1 MGPQRREPRGRHD
14 EPGAAASSAAPPA
27 PHPATPRPRV
37 SPALLLQIKISQP
50 LAAASWEATAAKIHI
65 QGKSDVHFEDLAF
78 SKSGRL
84 LAALAGSS
92 VFQHLCVYAVRAG
105 GKKGSSLQPLGEV
118 HPSPA
123 IGAFKAFIWLPN
135 DIVAVVTRQGC
146 VWLLEHDVAGGGMA
160 ESQVRPARVA
170 NPTPGRAVRLT
181 PHTSAPAHQVHL
193 GLEGVGT
200 AALASTG
207 YIGIVSLTHL
217 VMFNPLAGDAA
228 ASIALPALSSDP
240 TKVEFEIAE
249 GGGKA
254 LISLADGALV
264 RLSLPELPELD
275 LSAARVASEVFE
287 ERTDGGGTKGWSKP
301 RLFFSMNAGA
311 TNGRRCAQSWSAG
324 QGLLAT
330 ITSSGMLVVLEHKEG
345 AAEPKAV
352 LSMQVPARP
361 RTPPPHPP
369 PSPPPRRFTL
379 PQLPDSP
386 PRRVP
391 KHLAD
396 DPAAAAAFVDAQLPG
411 PDVVFMEW
419 DPAAGTQLAV
429 AVRGAGVVLWKA
441 GSEEKPTLWSGMT
454 YAPVFKLAGSK
465 KEFDPRFARWSRS
478 AQLVVGMGD
487 GSFAVYDS
495 VSGAVFVSGRSGRHK
510 APITAGDWLS
520 SLFAPAL
527 ALASTSTVKVSEGFE
542 KMEWE
547 GTAMKLKINE
557 GQDRP
562 HFMPKSAAR
571 EKMDKAKEK
580 MKDVTDEAMRTM
592 RRKAKPDIEGTEFKD
607 VAFSPSGKY
616 LACLGA
622 PTMEPTQ
629 LQVVVYELQD
639 ARSTLVA
646 VREVATS
653 EHHTP
658 ISMGWQADE
667 VLVVFLQSLTGG
679 AIATVSPRGPRDA
692 AIVYGGRDGA
702 APGRLMEGVAAKSGL
717 IAALFRSTQ
726 DSATQ
731 LVLLNYAQGA
741 AARPLNVIEQLGVP
755 SDASSV
761 QVRPREDATGSH
773 DVTLGFEDG
782 AVKVWHCAP
791 A

>member
-1 MGPQRREPRGRHD
+1 
-14 EPGAAASSAAPPA
+14 
-27 PHPATPRPRV
+27 
-37 SPALLLQIKISQP
+37 
-50 LAAASWEATAAKIHI
+50 
-65 QGKSDVHFEDLAF
+65 
-78 SKSGRL
+78 
-84 LAALAGSS
+84 
-92 VFQHLCVYAVRAG
+92 
-105 GKKGSSLQPLGEV
+105 
-118 HPSPA
+118 
-123 IGAFKAFIWLPN
+123 
-135 DIVAVVTRQGC
+135 
-146 VWLLEHDVAGGGMA
+146 
-160 ESQVRPARVA
+160 
-170 NPTPGRAVRLT
+170 
-181 PHTSAPAHQVHL
+181 
-193 GLEGVGT
+193 
-200 AALASTG
+200 
-207 YIGIVSLTHL
+207 
-217 VMFNPLAGDAA
+217 
-228 ASIALPALSSDP
+228 
-240 TKVEFEIAE
+240 
-249 GGGKA
+249 
-254 LISLADGALV
+254 
-264 RLSLPELPELD
+264 
-275 LSAARVASEVFE
+275 
-287 ERTDGGGTKGWSKP
+287 
-301 RLFFSMNAGA
+301 
-311 TNGRRCAQSWSAG
+311 
-324 QGLLAT
+324 
-330 ITSSGMLVVLEHKEG
+330 
-345 AAEPKAV
+345 
-352 LSMQVPARP
+352 
-361 RTPPPHPP
+361 
-369 PSPPPRRFTL
+369 
-379 PQLPDSP
+379 
-386 PRRVP
+386 
-391 KHLAD
+391 
-396 DPAAAAAFVDAQLPG
+396 
-411 PDVVFMEW
+411 MEW
-419 DPAAGTQLAV
+419 DPVSGTQLAV

-547 GTAMKLKINE
+547 GTAMKLKIT
-557 GQDRP
+557 GDDKRASRGDSRGD
-562 HFMPKSAAR
+562 KAR

-592 RRKAKPDIEGTEFKD
+592 RRKAKPDIEGLEFKD

-616 LACLGA
+616 LAALGA

-692 AIVYGGRDGA
+692 SIVYGGRDGA